1 MYSSY
6 SNNPATVRHQPFT
19 ELVNRGRHTVEF
31 GVVAVEVQFR
41 LEEEDVLPNERRI
54 SYTELSLSVHHMCC
68 HLSSREQLRSR
79 PAWNPYL
86 ERRHLRLLAS
96 SYQSSWN
103 AAAPRE
109 QPGGGPLEEPCVS

>member
-6 SNNPATVRHQPFT
+6 SNKPAIVRHSPFA
-19 ELVNRGRHTVEF
+19 ELVTPGRHTVEF

-54 SYTELSLSVHHMCC
+54 SYTELSLFRPSHV
-68 HLSSREQLRSR
+68 LAPLEGEQLRSR

-86 ERRHLRLLAS
+86 ERRRLRPLAS

-103 AAAPRE
+103 VAAPHGR
-109 QPGGGPLEEPCVS
+109 PWGGPPEEPCVS